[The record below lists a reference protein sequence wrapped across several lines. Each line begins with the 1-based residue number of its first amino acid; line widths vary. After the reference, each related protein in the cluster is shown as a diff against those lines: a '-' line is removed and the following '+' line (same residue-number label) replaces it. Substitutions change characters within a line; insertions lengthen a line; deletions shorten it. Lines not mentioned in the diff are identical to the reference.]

1 MIIMKS
7 KANSK
12 ARATWQL
19 KGLYLDSCNCD
30 WGCPC
35 QFNANPTHGNCEGLS
50 AVHITQGTY
59 GDVKLDSLNFIWI
72 GSWPGPIHEGHGKAS
87 IFIDDKATADQFTEL
102 SKIITGRAKG
112 SAFDVYGMT
121 LDHFEEPKRVKMTFH
136 SDGIR
141 SKIRAESVG
150 ESQLEPIK
158 NPVTGKDHRISI
170 VLPAGGFE
178 SAKMDMAS
186 SKVLVVNDGNFNF
199 KYEGTYGSIQ
209 EISWKG
215 TAA

>member
-1 MIIMKS
+1 V
-7 KANSK
+7 K
-12 ARATWQL
+12 ARVANTKAKTKWHL
-19 KGLYLDSCNCD
+19 SGLYLDSCNCD

-50 AVHITQGTY
+50 AIHITEGKY
-59 GDVKLDSLNFIWI
+59 GNVKLDRLNFIWI

-87 IFIDDKATADQFTEL
+87 IYIDNRASEEQFNKL

-112 SAFDVYGMT
+112 SAFDVYRTT
-121 LDHFEEPKRVKMTFH
+121 LDHFEEPKLAKMTFQLN
-136 SDGIR
+136 GIR
-141 SKIRAESVG
+141 SQIKAEGVG

-158 NPVTGKDHRISI
+158 NPVTGKAHRVSI

-178 SAKMDMAS
+178 SARMDMAS
-186 SKVLVVNDGNFNF
+186 SRMLVVNDRYFEF

-209 EISWKG
+209 EVSWKG
-215 TAA
+215 TGP

>member
-1 MIIMKS
+1 MSTLTTGS
-7 KANSK
+7 KQK
-12 ARATWQL
+12 AGTKWHL

-35 QFNANPTHGNCEGLS
+35 QFNAKPTHGNCEGLS
-50 AVHITQGTY
+50 AIHITKGNY
-59 GDVKLDSLNFIWI
+59 GAVKLDGLNFIWI
-72 GSWPGPIHEGHGKAS
+72 GSWPGPIHEGHGRAS
-87 IFIDDKATADQFTEL
+87 IYIDDNANDKQFEEL

-121 LDHFEEPKRVKMTFH
+121 LAHFEEPKRVKMTFH

-141 SKIRAESVG
+141 SRIKAEGVG

-158 NPVTGKDHRISI
+158 NPVTGKNHRISI

-178 SAKMDMAS
+178 SAKMEMAS
-186 SKVLVVNDGNFNF
+186 SKVLSVNDATFNFNH
-199 KYEGTYGSIQ
+199 ESTYGSIQ

-215 TAA
+215 SGP